1 MTVDPAVLALAINN
15 AGDDA
20 LGYAGIFSTEP
31 VFTVPE
37 GGADPAAPVDA
48 TAADP
53 VAAAAA
59 PVDVTA
65 ADPAAAAAPVDVTV
79 ADPAAAPVADP
90 AAAPVDVTVAD
101 PAAAAPV
108 ADPAAAAAPVADP
121 AAADPALTAVRAVV
135 EAESM
140 EVPA

>member
-90 AAAPVDVTVAD
+90 AAA
-101 PAAAAPV
+101 
-108 ADPAAAAAPVADP
+108 AAPVADP